1 MPSYIFV
8 AEKRDQPYAVNL
20 FFNLLYSRTS
30 ELSEFACGAAAV
42 AHCSVMW
49 HSIILFRGE
58 EEVLFEFSILAI

>member
-42 AHCSVMW
+42 AHCSVM
-49 HSIILFRGE
+49 
-58 EEVLFEFSILAI
+58 